1 MTKSRLQAGFSLVEL
16 MIAITIGL
24 LLLAGLSGIFI
35 SSSDSNRE
43 LQRSAQ
49 QLENGRYA
57 IQVMSQGL
65 QHAGYYGQFS
75 NALTVPAAL
84 PDPCTI
90 PTLLTAVTY
99 LNDSAPFTIQGY
111 DSPPTPPALI
121 SGCLSAANHVPG
133 TDILVIRRANT
144 TALAVGGTAM
154 NNEVYIQANST
165 EAAVQL
171 GAGAAITNATQA
183 NGVTAATIKK
193 RDNTAGEIRKY
204 HVHIYFIAPCSTGSG
219 ALIPAGVGPERA
231 CQAGDAFLPTLKRL
245 ELRVPDGGGALAMQ
259 LVSLAEGI
267 ENFQVE
273 YGIDDS
279 PAVVNPDTNQ
289 IGDGVANCYKTNPA
303 GGGIDGLGCTAGA
316 AVGSWVN
323 VVAVKIN
330 LLARNTEATRGYTD
344 AKQYN
349 LGLGNNAVAPGGEF
363 KRHAYTSLVRLVNIS
378 GRREYQ

>member
-1 MTKSRLQAGFSLVEL
+1 MTKSRLQAGLSLVEL
-16 MIAITIGL
+16 MVAITIGL

-57 IQVMSQGL
+57 IQVISQDL

-75 NALTVPAAL
+75 SALAVPAAL

-90 PTLLTAVTY
+90 PTALTATY
-99 LNDSAPFTIQGY
+99 FNDSAPFAIQGY
-111 DSPPTPPALI
+111 DSPATPPAPI
-121 SGCLSAANHVPG
+121 SGCLSAANHQDG

-144 TALAVGGTAM
+144 TALAVGGTALS
-154 NNEVYIQANST
+154 NEVYIQANST
-165 EAAVQL
+165 EVAVQF
-171 GAGAAITNATQA
+171 GAGAAITNATEA
-183 NGVTAATIKK
+183 DGATATLIKK

-219 ALIPAGVGPERA
+219 ALIGAERA
-231 CQAGDAFLPTLKRL
+231 CQASDAPLPTLKRL
-245 ELRVPDGGGALAMQ
+245 ELRVPDAGGALAMH

-279 PAVVNPDTNQ
+279 PAVINPDTNQ

-303 GGGIDGLGCTAGA
+303 GGGTDGPGCTAGA

-330 LLARNTEATRGYTD
+330 LLARNTEATKGYTD

-349 LGLGNNAVAPGGEF
+349 LGLGNSAVTPGGEF